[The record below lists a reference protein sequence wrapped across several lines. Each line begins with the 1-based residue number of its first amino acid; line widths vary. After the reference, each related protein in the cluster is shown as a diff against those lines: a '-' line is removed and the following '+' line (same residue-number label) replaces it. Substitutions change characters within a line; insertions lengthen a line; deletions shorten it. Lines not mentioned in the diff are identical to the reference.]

1 MENNKKRIKRKP
13 NSSTNV
19 KRAFKNTGEMVDFIE
34 NNFDAATSDKFK
46 DFIYLL
52 ADNDNP
58 KVASPMMRE
67 LTIYGGDLSSKISS
81 HFHDVTGVYN
91 PEQIPYSV
99 MARMMRDP
107 QIAMGYSVLSEPI
120 RSLNWIVVCK
130 DDYTKRLVTEV
141 LRRIWNKFVK
151 DTMLSTMYGCSV
163 FEKVFKYEYIKIIDE
178 DKEGKLKVVFDD
190 VVVIY
195 DKLKNVH
202 LSTIK
207 LDIDKKENY
216 RGFIQNRNDGTYIK
230 VPKNKSAVFTYDLKF
245 GNYYGE
251 SLLRNVYKYW
261 YWGELLY
268 QFMLRYFE
276 MCGSPPT
283 IVVVPKGYV
292 IDTNGV
298 KKNNLQVGL
307 ELGQALI
314 SNSVAAIPY
323 EADRNT
329 NENMWNVKRLMDDR
343 RGPMFIE
350 AITHINVMKLLGL
363 FVPENVATQNISEKE
378 VFFFTQEGLISSI
391 EDFNNE
397 QIIPPI
403 INYNIPKNKQT
414 PCELQLDK
422 MNYSRKM
429 MLKEL
434 FVEMIRSLR
443 VLQREGVFPNF
454 YPDMQ
459 EVAEALNIPLKNY
472 NDVFDNSN
480 FVSKGKT
487 ERPGDVES
495 DFDFEKEKFPK
506 KSRGEQKESKKKE
519 KIK

>member
-1 MENNKKRIKRKP
+1 
-13 NSSTNV
+13 
-19 KRAFKNTGEMVDFIE
+19 
-34 NNFDAATSDKFK
+34 
-46 DFIYLL
+46 
-52 ADNDNP
+52 
-58 KVASPMMRE
+58 
-67 LTIYGGDLSSKISS
+67 
-81 HFHDVTGVYN
+81 
-91 PEQIPYSV
+91 
-99 MARMMRDP
+99 
-107 QIAMGYSVLSEPI
+107 
-120 RSLNWIVVCK
+120 
-130 DDYTKRLVTEV
+130 
-141 LRRIWNKFVK
+141 
-151 DTMLSTMYGCSV
+151 
-163 FEKVFKYEYIKIIDE
+163 
-178 DKEGKLKVVFDD
+178 
-190 VVVIY
+190 
-195 DKLKNVH
+195 
-202 LSTIK
+202 
-207 LDIDKKENY
+207 
-216 RGFIQNRNDGTYIK
+216 
-230 VPKNKSAVFTYDLKF
+230 
-245 GNYYGE
+245 
-251 SLLRNVYKYW
+251 
-261 YWGELLY
+261 
-268 QFMLRYFE
+268 

-472 NDVFDNSN
+472 NDVFDNSG
-480 FVSKGKT
+480 FVPKNKT